1 MPTSPPLPDSN
12 RSRRPDALVIGGGLI
27 GLAIA
32 WRLAQRGLAVTV
44 VDPAPGRAASWA
56 AAGMLAPVTEVH
68 YEEETLLGLNLES
81 ARRWASFAAE
91 LEDASGASVGYR
103 PCGTLAV
110 AVDAGDHAWLGDLHR
125 FQVELGLMAHRLN
138 SRECR
143 GIEPA
148 LSPRIRGG
156 VLVEGDH
163 QVDPRRLSAALVE
176 AARRAGVEFLAG
188 TVKSLVMEAGGG
200 IGAVVGTAGRTQG
213 RGTESLTGG
222 VVVLAAGAWSSALT
236 GAAGFPPGLLP
247 PIRPVKGQ
255 ILRLRQRHGTPVIN
269 RNIRGLVEGSSVY
282 LVPRSDGEVV
292 VGATMEEQGFDTT
305 VTTGAVMNLLRDAYG
320 LVPEVSEFE
329 FVEAT
334 ASLRPCSPDNAP
346 VIGPT
351 GVTGLVMAGGHHRNG
366 VLLTPVT
373 ADLVAELIA
382 TGSMPAL
389 GQPFDPAR
397 FGAVAR

>member
-1 MPTSPPLPDSN
+1 MPTSPAHPESN
-12 RSRRPDALVIGGGLI
+12 RSQRPDALIIGGGVI

-44 VDPAPGRAASWA
+44 IDPAPGRAASWA

-68 YEEETLLGLNLES
+68 YEEEALLGLNLES
-81 ARRWASFAAE
+81 ARRWGDFAAE
-91 LEDASGASVGYR
+91 LEEASGTSVGYR

-110 AVDAGDHAWLGDLHR
+110 AADTGDHAWLGELHR
-125 FQVELGLMAHRLN
+125 FQQELGLKAERLT

-143 GIEPA
+143 RIEPA

-176 AARRAGVEFLAG
+176 ASRRGGVEFLAG
-188 TVKSLVMEAGGG
+188 RVEALLMEAGACT
-200 IGAVVGTAGRTQG
+200 GAVVTPAGAEPLRA
-213 RGTESLTGG
+213 G

-236 GAAGFPPGLLP
+236 GAAGLPPDLLP

-255 ILRLRQRHGTPVIN
+255 ILRLRQRTGVPVIN
-269 RNIRGLVEGSSVY
+269 RNVRGLVEGSSVY

-320 LVPEVSEFE
+320 LVPEISEFE

-346 VIGPT
+346 VIGAT
-351 GVTGLVMAGGHHRNG
+351 GVAGLVMAGGHHRNG
-366 VLLTPVT
+366 ILLTPVT

-382 TGSMPAL
+382 IGSMPAL
-389 GQPFDPAR
+389 GDPFDPAR
-397 FGAVAR
+397 FGAMAR

>member
-1 MPTSPPLPDSN
+1 MPTSPTHPESN
-12 RSRRPDALVIGGGLI
+12 SSPRPDALIIGGGVI

-44 VDPAPGRAASWA
+44 IDPAPGRAASWA

-68 YEEETLLGLNLES
+68 YQEEALLGLNLES
-81 ARRWASFAAE
+81 ARRWGDFAAE
-91 LEDASGASVGYR
+91 LEEASGTSVGYR

-110 AVDAGDHAWLGDLHR
+110 AADAGDHAWLGDLHR
-125 FQVELGLMAHRLN
+125 FQLELGLKAERLT

-143 GIEPA
+143 RIEPA

-176 AARRAGVEFLAG
+176 AARRGGVEFLAG
-188 TVKSLVMEAGGG
+188 SVESLLMEAGACT
-200 IGAVVGTAGRTQG
+200 GAVVAPAGAEPLTA
-213 RGTESLTGG
+213 G

-236 GAAGFPPGLLP
+236 EAAGVPPGLLP

-255 ILRLRQRHGTPVIN
+255 ILRLRQRTGVPVIN
-269 RNIRGLVEGSSVY
+269 RNVRGLVEGSSVY

-320 LVPEVSEFE
+320 LVPEISEFE

-346 VIGPT
+346 VIGAT
-351 GVTGLVMAGGHHRNG
+351 GVAGLVMAGGHHRNG
-366 VLLTPVT
+366 ILLTPVT

-382 TGSMPAL
+382 IGSMPAL
-389 GQPFDPAR
+389 GDPFDPAR
-397 FGAVAR
+397 FGAMAR